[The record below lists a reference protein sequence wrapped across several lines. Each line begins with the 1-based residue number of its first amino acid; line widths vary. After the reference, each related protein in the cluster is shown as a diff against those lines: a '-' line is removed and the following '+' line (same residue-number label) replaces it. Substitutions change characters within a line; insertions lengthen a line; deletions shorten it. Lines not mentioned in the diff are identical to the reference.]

1 MSTGQVTNK
10 AVTWPVDG
18 FETKLHV
25 RNMGFFYYQE
35 YYRGLSVLPLPPEP
49 PYHSAYPALVR
60 SLCSRIG
67 IRIHTH
73 MHARETRARTRVRI
87 RIRSCYYILFVVVVV
102 VESVEMLNSAI
113 FLHIIVRKAYKRR
126 LKTLLKDC

>member
-1 MSTGQVTNK
+1 ML
-10 AVTWPVDG
+10 
-18 FETKLHV
+18 ETLS
-25 RNMGFFYYQE
+25 FFYYQE

-49 PYHSAYPALVR
+49 PYHSACTALVR

-87 RIRSCYYILFVVVVV
+87 RIRGYYYILFVVAVV
-102 VESVEMLNSAI
+102 VEYVEMLNSAI
-113 FLHIIVRKAYKRR
+113 FLRIIIRK
-126 LKTLLKDC
+126 

>member
-10 AVTWPVDG
+10 AVTWPVDE
-18 FETKLHV
+18 FTTKLHV

-49 PYHSAYPALVR
+49 PYHSACTALVR

-87 RIRSCYYILFVVVVV
+87 RIRSYYYILFVVDVV
-102 VESVEMLNSAI
+102 VESVEMLKSAI
-113 FLHIIVRKAYKRR
+113 FLHIIVRKAHKRR
-126 LKTLLKDC
+126 WKDLLKDC